1 MDGPTSPLCIA
12 VRPGEA
18 RRRARGPRPGCPR
31 RSCRPPRRRARGP
44 RAGGSGRG
52 AAVRLVAVPVRVLG
66 PAPVRSSA
74 SVSRTGTANRSPS
87 RSSFAPPRRGR
98 GSARVAGSSERRMWA
113 QGRLRG
119 LRPGRRI
126 IGVGAAGPVGLG
138 LWTPPGSRDY
148 HSTREGGRRD
158 RRAAREDVCQGHDLA
173 GRPAISRIRPERGG
187 MGRGPGPG
195 RPRPGPACVNCRSA
209 QRNLRAGAGA
219 DPGPACTMRAQ
230 RDTVHPASRRAS
242 PARWNPPALDPREP
256 TSHNASPGD
265 ITRTTPPGAGTR
277 KGGVSAHGETQRLPP
292 GGGDAQAK
300 TRRAVAPTPAPARR
314 RSHRSRRRVAPGAAR
329 PPSRRRSAG
338 APAAPPDRSPEEP

>member
-74 SVSRTGTANRSPS
+74 SVSRTGAANRSPP
-87 RSSFAPPRRGR
+87 RSSSAPPRRGG

-113 QGRLRG
+113 QGRSRG

-158 RRAAREDVCQGHDLA
+158 RRAAREIMPLADVLA
-173 GRPAISRIRPERGG
+173 GRPAISRIRPERGE

-195 RPRPGPACVNCRSA
+195 RRRLPDRP
-209 QRNLRAGAGA
+209 QAGAG
-219 DPGPACTMRAQ
+219 RAQ
-230 RDTVHPASRRAS
+230 AGRDR
-242 PARWNPPALDPREP
+242 D
-256 TSHNASPGD
+256 
-265 ITRTTPPGAGTR
+265 
-277 KGGVSAHGETQRLPP
+277 RL
-292 GGGDAQAK
+292 A
-300 TRRAVAPTPAPARR
+300 
-314 RSHRSRRRVAPGAAR
+314 
-329 PPSRRRSAG
+329 
-338 APAAPPDRSPEEP
+338 